1 MKKKYNESA
10 EDYLETIL
18 MLSKTLPVVRAVDI
32 ATELDFKKSSVSVAM
47 KNLREK
53 GHITVT
59 DAGYIYLTDS
69 GKKIAEKVYE
79 RHDVLTHYLISLGVD
94 KKTAEEDA
102 CKIEHIIS
110 EESFQAIKNTF
121 TQK

>member
-69 GKKIAEKVYE
+69 GKKIAETVFE
-79 RHDVLTHYLISLGVD
+79 RHEV
-94 KKTAEEDA
+94 
-102 CKIEHIIS
+102 
-110 EESFQAIKNTF
+110 
-121 TQK
+121 

>member
-47 KNLREK
+47 KTCVKRDILPLPMP
-53 GHITVT
+53 VT
-59 DAGYIYLTDS
+59 SI
-69 GKKIAEKVYE
+69 
-79 RHDVLTHYLISLGVD
+79 
-94 KKTAEEDA
+94 
-102 CKIEHIIS
+102 
-110 EESFQAIKNTF
+110 
-121 TQK
+121 